1 MSAEPGWVDTARVD
15 RALDRLQGHCELIG
29 RMTAVDERRAA
40 VRARLERELGPE
52 LTRVLLSG
60 LATASAA

>member
-1 MSAEPGWVDTARVD
+1 MSVAQPLDQDRLD
-15 RALDRLQGHCELIG
+15 RALDRLYEHMVLVAEL
-29 RMTAVDERRAA
+29 TATVERRRPL

-60 LATASAA
+60 LAAAA